1 MQGRAWRQPTAAA
14 LHCMAAW
21 EQSAPRRSLPQSCE
35 GLGAG
40 RRACK
45 WPERGPGGGG
55 RRWME
60 LEADGGAAS
69 KLRWATVLDAA
80 PQLHQELNSG
90 VQVASQMDR
99 FVWGSCGV

>member
-1 MQGRAWRQPTAAA
+1 
-14 LHCMAAW
+14 
-21 EQSAPRRSLPQSCE
+21 
-35 GLGAG
+35 
-40 RRACK
+40 
-45 WPERGPGGGG
+45 
-55 RRWME
+55 ME